1 LPEDNLAKLFR
12 RESLARDRLN
22 EAVVALVLVFTTIG
36 MVGFLL
42 ELCLAY
48 AGILAGV
55 NNSSFGWG
63 IGFMSLRDELY

>member
-36 MVGFLL
+36 IVGFLL
-42 ELCLAY
+42 DLCLDY

-63 IGFMSLRDELY
+63 IVPCT